1 MDRED
6 DVDVDDHD
14 DNDGHWGAATAQAR
28 VLVERGPIVVGASL
42 QAVLTGLTV
51 VFFALAA
58 LQSSLG
64 SSPWGVIMSGAGFAV
79 AAIAWW
85 RARRRNGLEP
95 ALPSGEPTPMALLHP
110 EQRPA
115 LRSQLRGKTIPT
127 HQSVELVRLLIER
140 QRASSRN
147 LWPTLAG
154 FGITLLGSD
163 IPSPRLLLVV
173 AICVVLVAVA
183 VSVERSRW
191 RRVSRTI
198 AQVSAFR

>member
-6 DVDVDDHD
+6 DVEVEDD
-14 DNDGHWGAATAQAR
+14 GRWSAATEQAR
-28 VLVERGPIVVGASL
+28 LLVERGPIVVGASL
-42 QAVLTGLTV
+42 QAVLTGFAF

-58 LQSSLG
+58 VQASLG
-64 SSPWGVIMSGAGFAV
+64 SSLWGAITSGAGFAV

-85 RARRRNGLEP
+85 RARRRGGLEP

-110 EQRPA
+110 EQRRA
-115 LRSQLRGKTIPT
+115 LRSQLRGRTKPT

-154 FGITLLGSD
+154 FGITLLGSN
-163 IPSPRLLLVV
+163 ITSPRLLLGG
-173 AICVVLVAVA
+173 AICVVLVVIA

-191 RRVSRTI
+191 RRVSRAI
-198 AQVSAFR
+198 AQVNASR